1 MRYLFMGEDYMKE
14 ILEIYKNAKKRIE
27 TKFYSLLREEL
38 ETKLEKNGKIDIE
51 MLKEYQMECESYK
64 FLDINISVSSL
75 MVSFVA
81 LGISIAEYK
90 NSCIFWVTAVAA
102 VIIGGIAIMMHSKE
116 VKHRKVLFV
125 LNEIEKEI
133 NNKTNP

>member
-1 MRYLFMGEDYMKE
+1 MKE

-64 FLDINISVSSL
+64 FLDFNISVSSL

-81 LGISIAEYK
+81 LGISISEYK

-102 VIIGGIAIMMHSKE
+102 VIIRGIAIMMHRKE